1 MRDNV
6 TAIECCGRLMQIH
19 FVLKRKADIL
29 LAVSS
34 LQPFADYTDHSNTTK
49 RCRHSPHKP
58 LMQSVA
64 IQYSCY
70 SHNTMRVDVS
80 LLKVLTSA
88 TKRQHKVQSRQTY
101 VQFIFITQQFLNT
114 IVIYLIND

>member
-29 LAVSS
+29 LALSS

-70 SHNTMRVDVS
+70 SQHDAGRQLNVS
-80 LLKVLTSA
+80 LLKVFTSA

-101 VQFIFITQQFLNT
+101 VQFIFITILEHCCNLF
-114 IVIYLIND
+114 V